1 MDNKKVITG
10 VAGVAVLGILS
21 YLGYRVLK
29 EINTLDLDD
38 SIWDNLD
45 DVYHYR
51 QHREQGLGD

>member
-29 EINTLDLDD
+29 EINALDLDD

-51 QHREQGLGD
+51 LHRKEGFGG

>member
-51 QHREQGLGD
+51 QHRKEGFGG